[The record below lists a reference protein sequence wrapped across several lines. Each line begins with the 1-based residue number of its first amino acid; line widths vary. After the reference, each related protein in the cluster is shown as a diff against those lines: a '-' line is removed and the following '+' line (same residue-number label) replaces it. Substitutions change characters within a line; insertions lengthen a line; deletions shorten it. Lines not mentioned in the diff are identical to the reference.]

1 MEHHAASVWAIVRA
15 TAVVF
20 GNFKVNRLI
29 HFRAPQKRFYLT
41 DYFKLNYIPTC
52 IAVQ

>member
-1 MEHHAASVWAIVRA
+1 MKHHAASIGAIVRA

-29 HFRAPQKRFYLT
+29 HLRTLLKNDF
-41 DYFKLNYIPTC
+41 I
-52 IAVQ
+52 